1 MDDRPESQAHG
12 GALYLHHRDE
22 HSHSNP
28 TYWVTPRHLAGD
40 DESLADQVAA
50 TLSSAGWRMWPTAR
64 DTLLYTSPNGLCGA
78 EWTRAACSFELG
90 DLPVAWQISARSHP
104 DSGLPEWNAY
114 FTAGVPHEALTDFLL
129 ALEARTDPAF
139 SFDGPEIVLSAACA
153 QGWVRDIDRPLIAA
167 LAPGLSAGISL
178 EEVPPLVRDADPR
191 PGRFGWQAWAEPSVG
206 TSYLWC
212 ATFSGSTPHDLVAI
226 FAASLASPH
235 PVPRSCLPASV
246 EGQLDVIH
254 PGTRRRRRARGSD

>member
-1 MDDRPESQAHG
+1 MDDRPEPQPHG
-12 GALYLHHRDE
+12 GALYRQHHDDF
-22 HSHSNP
+22 SLSGP
-28 TYWVTPRHLAGD
+28 MYWVTPRYLAGD
-40 DESLADQVAA
+40 DESLADQVDAA
-50 TLSSAGWRMWPTAR
+50 LSSAGWRMWPTAR

-104 DSGLPEWNAY
+104 GSGLPEWNAY
-114 FTAGVPHEALTDFLL
+114 FTAGIPHEALTDFLL
-129 ALEARTDPAF
+129 ALAARTEPAF
-139 SFDGPEIVLSAACA
+139 SFGSPEIVLAAVCA
-153 QGWVRDIDRPLIAA
+153 QGWVRDIDRPHIAA

-206 TSYLWC
+206 DPYLWC

-235 PVPRSCLPASV
+235 PVQRSSLPAGV
-246 EGQLDVIH
+246 EGQLTVIH
-254 PGTRRRRRARGSD
+254 PGAQRQRKARGPE

>member
-1 MDDRPESQAHG
+1 MEVPLYPQHSSDSRPPE
-12 GALYLHHRDE
+12 
-22 HSHSNP
+22 P
-28 TYWVTPRHLAGD
+28 PYWVTPRHLAGD
-40 DESLADQVAA
+40 DDALADQVGAA
-50 TLSSAGWRMWPTAR
+50 LAAAGWRMWPTAR
-64 DTLLYTSPNGLCGA
+64 DTLLYMSPNGLCGA

-90 DLPVAWQISARSHP
+90 DLPVAWQMSARSHP
-104 DSGLPEWNAY
+104 GSALPEWNAY

-129 ALEARTDPAF
+129 ALDVRAEPAF
-139 SFDGPEIVLSAACA
+139 SFDGPEIVLAAVCA
-153 QGWVRDIDRPLIAA
+153 QGWVRDIDRPHIAA

-206 TSYLWC
+206 DPYLWC

-235 PVPRSCLPASV
+235 PVPRSCLPVGV
-246 EGQLDVIH
+246 EAQVDVIH
-254 PGTRRRRRARGSD
+254 PGARWQRGARGSE